1 MNKNLSELLK
11 QVFNATDEQISNLE
25 AAMKTNNIFTA
36 SQENLDIRYDKVKQ
50 ENAAIVQERDA
61 ANNTIAELK
70 AAAKGQAD
78 MQNIITNHE
87 QTIAKLTSELEKTK
101 IDSAIRVALM
111 SENAVDVDYLT
122 YKLNEKLKGDNET
135 LSLDENGHIKDW
147 TNKVEGL
154 KTQFPTMFESASKGK
169 GNDYEVVDPL
179 ALRKGKG
186 TDAPTPE
193 AFKNMTYEQ
202 RVELKKQNESLYRQ
216 LRNNNGTE

>member
-11 QVFNATDEQISNLE
+11 QVFNATDEQLSNLE
-25 AAMKTNNIFTA
+25 AAMKSNNIFTA

-50 ENAAIVQERDA
+50 ENAAILQERDA

-78 MQNIITNHE
+78 MQNIISNHE

-135 LSLDENGHIKDW
+135 LTLDDNGHIKDW
-147 TNKVEGL
+147 ANKLEGL
-154 KTQFPTMFESASKGK
+154 KTQFPTMFEAGKGT

-202 RVELKKQNESLYRQ
+202 RVELKKQNENLYRQ
-216 LRNNNGTE
+216 LRNNNNGTE